1 MGIQWQAQYYV
12 DLYLPFG
19 LRSAPFLFNQVSD
32 ALEWVL
38 KHNYGLQHVIDIL
51 DVFCTAEATKVD
63 CLGSF
68 STLLKV
74 FMSLQ
79 VPTVAAKTLGPCQ
92 VLEFMGIVIDSNRME
107 ARLPEDKLTGI
118 KQLLNSFTNCRSAH
132 LVDLQSLVGTL
143 QLACV
148 QTSSISFHP
157 RKRNVCETASLIV
170 FQYPAVRVLNFA

>member
-1 MGIQWQAQYYV
+1 M
-12 DLYLPFG
+12 
-19 LRSAPFLFNQVSD
+19 
-32 ALEWVL
+32 
-38 KHNYGLQHVIDIL
+38 
-51 DVFCTAEATKVD
+51 
-63 CLGSF
+63 
-68 STLLKV
+68 
-74 FMSLQ
+74 
-79 VPTVAAKTLGPCQ
+79 AAKTLGPSQ

-107 ARLPEDKLTGI
+107 AWLPEDKLTRI
-118 KQLLNSFTNCRSAH
+118 KQLLNSFTNCRSAR